1 LKLRAAALALLLAAS
16 ACSVAA
22 RGVERAPDAASTLA
36 DAVVGFTPQVEG
48 APSAEAVV
56 LQGIAGAQR
65 SVHVATFILTS
76 KKIAQA
82 LVAAHQR
89 GLDVRVV
96 ADPRL
101 QTDRYS
107 ALTFVANQGVPVRA
121 NARYALMHHKFMV
134 IDGRD
139 LQTGSYNYTQ
149 AAAAR
154 NAENVLLLRN
164 RRDVAAAYEQEW
176 QRLWAEAEPV
186 APRH

>member
-1 LKLRAAALALLLAAS
+1 MGLTRVLWLLVLLLPLAAAAT
-16 ACSVAA
+16 
-22 RGVERAPDAASTLA
+22 APPAQTD
-36 DAVVGFTPQVEG
+36 VVIGFTPKTDG
-48 APSAEAVV
+48 TSAEDVV
-56 LQGIAGAQR
+56 LRAIGAAQQ
-65 SVHVATFILTS
+65 SIHVATFILTS

-82 LVAAHQR
+82 LVAAHDR

-101 QTDRYS
+101 KTDRYS
-107 ALTFVANQGVPVRA
+107 ALSFVANQGVPVRA

-149 AAAAR
+149 AAASK

-164 RRDVAAAYEQEW
+164 RPDAAAVYEQEW

-186 APRH
+186 PPRY